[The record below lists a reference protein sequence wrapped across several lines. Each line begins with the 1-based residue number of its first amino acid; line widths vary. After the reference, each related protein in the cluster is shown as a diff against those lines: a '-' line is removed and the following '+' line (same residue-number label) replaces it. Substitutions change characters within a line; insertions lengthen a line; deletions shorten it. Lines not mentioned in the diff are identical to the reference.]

1 MEKQDSLIETLQQL
15 GFTQYEA
22 QCYLGLLRQHPLNGS
37 QLSIVCGVPRS
48 MVYQTLNR
56 LEEKEAVVRVS
67 GESGEPQQYEPIAPK
82 LVIANLS
89 THFQAACEQAEQELN
104 TLAQTPPAEV
114 VLNIVG
120 TEDILRRA
128 AMLVRQARQRISLMG
143 VSPELGALEADLQD
157 ATARGVTVRVVSV
170 GTAPSVDGQIVSF
183 LGENVSAPTRFL
195 IVIADILPVLIAT
208 FPPDLSATA
217 VLTENPI
224 LSRLLLAFLN
234 TEYYIVRLSNQNP
247 ELVGEMLSQ
256 VLEEED
262 RARYAH
268 ILSFLDQ
275 QAQSVRSGA
284 YKKEKNA

>member
-1 MEKQDSLIETLQQL
+1 MVKQDSLIETLQQL

-22 QCYLGLLRQHPLNGS
+22 QCYLGLLQQHPLNGS
-37 QLSIVCGVPRS
+37 QLSMVSGVPRS

-67 GESGEPQQYEPIAPK
+67 GELGEPQQYEPVAPK

-89 THFQAACEQAEQELN
+89 AHFQAACEQAEQELN

-120 TEDILRRA
+120 ADDILRRA
-128 AMLVRQARQRISLMG
+128 VMLVRQARRRISLMG
-143 VSPELGALEADLQD
+143 VSPELVALEPDLQ
-157 ATARGVTVRVVSV
+157 AAVESGVSVRIVSV
-170 GTAPSVDGQIVSF
+170 GNAPSIGGQIVSF

-195 IVIADILPVLIAT
+195 IVIADTLPVLIAT
-208 FPPDLSATA
+208 FPPDLNATA
-217 VLTENPI
+217 ILTENPI
-224 LSRLLLAFLN
+224 LAQLLQAFLN
-234 TEYYIVRLSNQNP
+234 TEYYLVRLSNQNP
-247 ELVGEMLSQ
+247 ELAGKMLSQ

-262 RARYAH
+262 RPRFEH

-275 QAQSVRSGA
+275 QARSVRSGEGEWE
-284 YKKEKNA
+284 KKA

>member
-195 IVIADILPVLIAT
+195 IVIADTLPVLIAT
-208 FPPDLSATA
+208 FPPGLSATA